1 MNTLKSVILL
11 ATLSGLLVLIGGYMG
26 GRGGATI
33 ALGIA
38 LVMNFAS
45 YWWSDKIVLAMYKGK
60 EVKYEDA
67 PELFGDIQELAQN
80 AGLPM
85 PKVYITPQEQPNAFA
100 TGRSPSHAAVAVTQG
115 IMRLLSREELKGVL
129 AHELAHIKNRD
140 ILIGSIAATIATA
153 ITYLAYMAQF
163 AAIFGGGGG
172 RDRGGSPI
180 GLIAMAILA
189 PLAATVI
196 RMTIS
201 RTREYGADKGGA
213 EICGN
218 PIYLAN
224 ALRKLGMASHKIP
237 LQVSEQAADSTS
249 HMLIASPLSGKGLA
263 SLFSTHPPME
273 ERIRR
278 LEAMAAGMS

>member
-11 ATLSGLLVLIGGYMG
+11 AVLSGLFLFIGASVG
-26 GRGGATI
+26 GQSGLTI
-33 ALGIA
+33 ALILA
-38 LVMNFAS
+38 VVMNFAS
-45 YWWSDKIVLAMYKGK
+45 YWWSDKIVLAMYKAK
-60 EVKYEDA
+60 EVNYENA
-67 PELFGDIQELAQN
+67 PELYGDVQELAQN

-100 TGRSPSHAAVAVTQG
+100 TGRSPSHSAVAVTQG
-115 IMRLLSREELKGVL
+115 IMRILSRDELKGVL

-140 ILIGSIAATIATA
+140 ILISSIAATIGAA
-153 ITYLAYMAQF
+153 ITYLAYF
-163 AAIFGGGGG
+163 AMFFGGG
-172 RDRGGSPI
+172 RDRGGNP
-180 GLIAMAILA
+180 IAMIAMIILA

-218 PIYLAN
+218 PLSLAN
-224 ALRKLGMASHKIP
+224 ALRKLGAASQRIP
-237 LQVSEQAADSTS
+237 LQVSEQTADNTS
-249 HMLIASPLSGKGLA
+249 HMLIASPLSGKGIA

-273 ERIRR
+273 ERIKR
-278 LEAMAAGMS
+278 LEDMAAGIS

>member
-11 ATLSGLLVLIGGYMG
+11 AGMSGILLAIGAYFG
-26 GRGGATI
+26 GQGGATI
-33 ALGIA
+33 ALIIA

-45 YWWSDKIVLAMYKGK
+45 YWWSDKIVLSLYKGK

-67 PELFGDIQELAQN
+67 PELYGDVQELAQN

-85 PKVYITPQEQPNAFA
+85 PKVYITPQDQPNAFA
-100 TGRSPSHAAVAVTQG
+100 TGRNYNHSAVAVTQG
-115 IMRLLSREELKGVL
+115 IMRLLTRDELKGVL

-140 ILIGSIAATIATA
+140 ILIGSIAATLATA

-172 RDRGGSPI
+172 RDRGANPFA
-180 GLIAMAILA
+180 LIAMAILA
-189 PLAATVI
+189 PIAATII
-196 RMTIS
+196 RLAIS

-218 PIYLAN
+218 PISLAN
-224 ALRKLGMASHKIP
+224 ALRKLGAASGRVP
-237 LQVSEQAADSTS
+237 LQVSEQVADSTS
-249 HMLIASPLSGKGLA
+249 HMLIASPLHGGIGK
-263 SLFSTHPPME
+263 LFSTHPPME

-278 LEAMAAGMS
+278 LENMAYGRS

>member
-1 MNTLKSVILL
+1 MNTLKSVMLL
-11 ATLSGLLVLIGGYMG
+11 AALSALLIGIGAYVG
-26 GRGGATI
+26 GQGGATT
-33 ALGIA
+33 A
-38 LVMNFAS
+38 LVIAIIMNFAS
-45 YWWSDKIVLAMYKGK
+45 YWWSDKIVLAMYKGR
-60 EVKYEDA
+60 EVSYEDA
-67 PELFGDIQELAQN
+67 PELYGDVQELAQN

-100 TGRSPSHAAVAVTQG
+100 TGRNYNNSAVAVTQG

-153 ITYLAYMAQF
+153 ITYLAYF
-163 AAIFGGGGG
+163 AMFFGGG
-172 RDRGGSPI
+172 RDRGGNPI
-180 GLIAMAILA
+180 AIIAMVILA

-218 PIYLAN
+218 PMYLAN
-224 ALRKLGMASHKIP
+224 ALRKLGMASQRIP
-237 LQVSEQAADSTS
+237 LQVSEQTADSTS

-273 ERIRR
+273 ERIKR
-278 LEAMAAGMS
+278 LEAMVTGMS

>member
-11 ATLSGLLVLIGGYMG
+11 AGLSGILLAIGAYFG
-26 GRGGATI
+26 GQGGATI
-33 ALGIA
+33 ALVIA
-38 LVMNFAS
+38 IVMNFAS
-45 YWWSDKIVLAMYKGK
+45 YWWSDKIVLKMYKAK
-60 EVKYEDA
+60 EVNYNDA
-67 PELFGDIQELAQN
+67 PQLYGDVQELAQN

-100 TGRSPSHAAVAVTQG
+100 TGRDPNHAAVAVTQG
-115 IMRLLSREELKGVL
+115 ITRLLSREELKGVL
-129 AHELAHIKNRD
+129 AHELAHVKNRD

-153 ITYLAYMAQF
+153 ITYLAYF
-163 AAIFGGGGG
+163 AMFFGGG
-172 RDRGGSPI
+172 RNRGGNPI
-180 GLIAMAILA
+180 ALLAMVILA
-189 PLAATVI
+189 PMAATVI

-224 ALRKLGMASHKIP
+224 ALRKLGMASQRIP
-237 LQVSEQAADSTS
+237 LQVSEQTADSTS
-249 HMLIASPLSGKGLA
+249 HMLIASPLSGRGLA

-278 LEAMAAGMS
+278 LEAMVAGMS

>member
-1 MNTLKSVILL
+1 MNTLKSLILL
-11 ATLSGLLVLIGGYMG
+11 AALSGLLIGIGGYVG
-26 GRGGATI
+26 GQGGATI
-33 ALGIA
+33 ALVIA
-38 LVMNFAS
+38 IIMNFAS
-45 YWWSDKIVLAMYKGK
+45 YWWSDKIVLKMYKAT

-67 PELFGDIQELAQN
+67 PQLYGDIQELAQN

-100 TGRSPSHAAVAVTQG
+100 TGRDPEHAAVAVTQG
-115 IMRLLSREELKGVL
+115 ITRLLSREELKGVL
-129 AHELAHIKNRD
+129 AHELAHVKNRD
-140 ILIGSIAATIATA
+140 ILISSIAATIATA
-153 ITYLAYMAQF
+153 ITYLAYF
-163 AAIFGGGGG
+163 AMFFGGG
-172 RDRGGSPI
+172 RNRGGNPI
-180 GLIAMAILA
+180 ALIAMMILA
-189 PLAATVI
+189 PMAATVI

-224 ALRKLGMASHKIP
+224 ALRKLGMASQRIP
-237 LQVSEQAADSTS
+237 LQVSEQTADSTS

-278 LEAMAAGMS
+278 LEAMVTGMG

>member
-11 ATLSGLLVLIGGYMG
+11 AALSGLLILIGGYIG
-26 GRGGATI
+26 GQGGATI

-45 YWWSDKIVLAMYKGK
+45 YWWSDKIVLTMYKGK

-85 PKVYITPQEQPNAFA
+85 PKVYITPQDQPNAFA
-100 TGRSPSHAAVAVTQG
+100 TGRGPDHAAVAVTQG

-129 AHELAHIKNRD
+129 AHELAHVKNRD

-172 RDRGGSPI
+172 RDRGGSPL
-180 GLIAMAILA
+180 GLLAMAILA

-218 PIYLAN
+218 PISLAN
-224 ALRKLGMASHKIP
+224 ALRKLGAAAQRIP

-278 LEAMAAGMS
+278 LEAMAAGIG

>member
-11 ATLSGLLVLIGGYMG
+11 AGMSGILLAIGAYLG
-26 GRGGATI
+26 GQGGVTI

-45 YWWSDKIVLAMYKGK
+45 YWWSDKIVLSLYKGK

-67 PELFGDIQELAQN
+67 PELYGDVQELAQN

-85 PKVYITPQEQPNAFA
+85 PKVYITPQDQPNAFA
-100 TGRSPSHAAVAVTQG
+100 TGRNYNHSAVAVTQG
-115 IMRLLSREELKGVL
+115 IMRLLSRDELKGVL

-140 ILIGSIAATIATA
+140 ILIGSIAATMSTA
-153 ITYLAYMAQF
+153 ITYVAYI
-163 AAIFGGGGG
+163 AIFFGGGRG
-172 RDRGGSPI
+172 RGGNPI
-180 GLIAMAILA
+180 ALIAMVILA
-189 PLAATVI
+189 PIAATVI
-196 RMTIS
+196 RLAIS

-218 PIYLAN
+218 PISLAN
-224 ALRKLGMASHKIP
+224 ALRKLGAASKRIP
-237 LQVSEQAADSTS
+237 LQVNEQVADSTS
-249 HMLIASPLSGKGLA
+249 HMLIASPLTGKGLGA
-263 SLFSTHPPME
+263 LFSTHPPMD

-278 LEAMAAGMS
+278 LENMAYGRS

>member
-1 MNTLKSVILL
+1 MNTLKSLILL
-11 ATLSGLLVLIGGYMG
+11 VALSALLIGLGAYFG
-26 GRGGATI
+26 GQGGATI
-33 ALGIA
+33 AFGIA

-45 YWWSDKIVLAMYKGK
+45 YWWSDKIVLKMYKAT
-60 EVKYEDA
+60 EVKYEDS
-67 PELFGDIQELAQN
+67 PELYGDVQELAQN

-100 TGRSPSHAAVAVTQG
+100 TGRDHNHSAVAVTQG
-115 IMRLLSREELKGVL
+115 ILRLLSREELKGVL

-140 ILIGSIAATIATA
+140 ILISSIAATIATA
-153 ITYLAYMAQF
+153 ITYLAYF
-163 AAIFGGGGG
+163 AMFFGGG
-172 RDRGGSPI
+172 RDRGGNP
-180 GLIAMAILA
+180 IAMIAMMILA
-189 PLAATVI
+189 PMAATVI

-218 PIYLAN
+218 PISLAN
-224 ALRKLGMASHKIP
+224 ALRKLGGASHRIP
-237 LQVSEQAADSTS
+237 LQISEQAADSTS

-278 LEAMAAGMS
+278 LEAMAAGIS